1 MAKQYE
7 LLPDGGVRLHLPS
20 GLSVVSAL
28 KPSMLEKVGYTPYVP
43 PRAEQPT
50 AQLPPEALQA
60 MQGTA
65 RGSGE
70 EKRAVPDVSPIFK
83 GDAYKTEGQRR
94 NEELAALENETNIAE
109 RNRKAD
115 AINAKYAGQQ
125 FVNPEQAKPDGLE
138 RQKISVPEGAD
149 GAAGAAGGFVG
160 GAPRRVVVVPGG
172 FPRVSAQVQRGVP
185 AGALPGKAE
194 RDANA
199 ERVDKADIGAA
210 ASDIAGLA
218 TQHAAMAGAAQ
229 LQSRAEDEIEK
240 RRRNM
245 FDDLSRRRKILSDE
259 MMALESTQPD
269 PKRFYRQM
277 GSLGKV
283 AAFAGALFG
292 GIRAG
297 LQGGENQFLARLD
310 KLHEQ
315 EIQEQ
320 KDLRG
325 LRERGIKVRMT
336 ELDKLTDLMQ
346 GDQDAA
352 AKVLRLQYGIAGD
365 HLLREAAKQTGDMK
379 IRAGL
384 EQTLAQRAQ
393 QRQFEFANIWQQFG
407 DKTVENFQRVAPQV
421 VDLGGGSA
429 PRTKRQI
436 EFADMLNGLEV
447 RARGKIGYL
456 RAKADSTTQRFRQD
470 QVNQYEAFVN
480 ELGELR
486 ALAIRA
492 QDSANPQ
499 LVSEVRTRLDAL
511 HNKLGAQENVLK
523 GQGAMS
529 DREYEAANRGL
540 SNLASLFSK
549 DTIGAEGVARI
560 EETRKSWERDFRTFV
575 QNNLIESPGDPARGI
590 PAWQD
595 EEGFYSNRRPYEL
608 PAWVEPGEPQVRD

>member
-1 MAKQYE
+1 MKQYE
-7 LLPDGGVRLHLPS
+7 VLPDGGVRLHLPS
-20 GLSVVSAL
+20 GMSVVSAL

-43 PRAEQPT
+43 PAPT
-50 AQLPPEALQA
+50 APVAGPGTGTGAANFENAGDDTPIRDWAEDQTVRNVAKAAPAAPQA
-60 MQGTA
+60 HAARTA
-65 RGSGE
+65 EPTSGLDNFKDPKPVDKPGE
-70 EKRAVPDVSPIFK
+70 GRIKVNVPD
-83 GDAYKTEGQRR
+83 
-94 NEELAALENETNIAE
+94 AAE
-109 RNRKAD
+109 
-115 AINAKYAGQQ
+115 
-125 FVNPEQAKPDGLE
+125 
-138 RQKISVPEGAD
+138 S
-149 GAAGAAGGFVG
+149 AGGFVG
-160 GAPRRVVVVPGG
+160 GSPRRMVVVPGG
-172 FPRVSAQVQRGVP
+172 FPRVSAQVQRGAP
-185 AGALPGKAE
+185 AGVLPGKAE

-199 ERVDKADIGAA
+199 ERVDQADIGMAA
-210 ASDIAGLA
+210 ADLTGLA

-229 LQSRAEDEIEK
+229 LQARAEEELEK
-240 RRRNM
+240 RRRTM
-245 FDDLSRRRKILSDE
+245 FDDLSRRRQLLTSE
-259 MMALESTQPD
+259 MQALETTQPD

-297 LQGGENQFLARLD
+297 LQGGENQFLARMD
-310 KLHEQ
+310 RLHEQ

-320 KDLRG
+320 RDLRG
-325 LRERGIKVRMT
+325 LRERGIKVRST
-336 ELDKLTDLMQ
+336 ELDKLADLFQ

-421 VDLGGGSA
+421 VDLGGGA
-429 PRTKRQI
+429 PKTKRQV

-447 RARGKIGYL
+447 RVRGKTGYL

-470 QVNQYEAFVN
+470 QANQYEAFIG

-486 ALAIRA
+486 ALAVRA
-492 QDSANPQ
+492 QESANPQ

-529 DREYEAANRGL
+529 DREYEAASRGL

-549 DTIGAEGVARI
+549 DTIGAEGVSRI
-560 EETRKSWERDFRTFV
+560 EETRKSWERDFKTFAE
-575 QNNLIESPGDPARGI
+575 NNLIEAPGDAARGV

-595 EEGFYSNRRPYEL
+595 EEGFYNNRRTFAL
-608 PAWVEPGEPQVRD
+608 PSWTDPGEPQVRD

>member
-20 GLSVVSAL
+20 GMSVVSAL
-28 KPSMLEKVGYTPYVP
+28 KPSMLEKIGYMPYVP
-43 PRAEQPT
+43 PAPTQPV
-50 AQLPPEALQA
+50 AGPGGGESGAA
-60 MQGTA
+60 NF
-65 RGSGE
+65 SGE
-70 EKRAVPDVSPIFK
+70 SDDAAIKDWAEDRTVRNVAKAAPSTPQPHAAPAAAPTSGLDNFKDPKPVDKPGEGRIKVQVPD
-83 GDAYKTEGQRR
+83 DA
-94 NEELAALENETNIAE
+94 A
-109 RNRKAD
+109 
-115 AINAKYAGQQ
+115 
-125 FVNPEQAKPDGLE
+125 
-138 RQKISVPEGAD
+138 S
-149 GAAGAAGGFVG
+149 AAGGFIG
-160 GAPRRVVVVPGG
+160 GAPRRVVVTPGG
-172 FPRVSAQVQRGVP
+172 FPRVSAQVQRGAP
-185 AGALPGKAE
+185 AGVLPGKAE

-210 ASDIAGLA
+210 AADIAGLA

-245 FDDLSRRRKILSDE
+245 LDDLSRRRELLSNE
-259 MMALESTQPD
+259 MMALETTQPD

-297 LQGGENQFLARLD
+297 LQGGENQFLARMD
-310 KLHEQ
+310 RLHEQ

-320 KDLRG
+320 RDLRG

-336 ELDKLTDLMQ
+336 ELDKLTDLFQ

-365 HLLREAAKQTGDMK
+365 HLLREAAKQTGDAK
-379 IRAGL
+379 IRASL

-407 DKTVENFQRVAPQV
+407 DKTVENFARVAPQV
-421 VDLGGGSA
+421 VDLGGGGA
-429 PRTKRQI
+429 PKTKRQV
-436 EFADMLNGLEV
+436 EFADMLNGLEI
-447 RARGKIGYL
+447 RARGKVGYL

-470 QVNQYEAFVN
+470 QVNAYESFVN

-529 DREYEAANRGL
+529 DREYEAASRGL

-560 EETRKSWERDFRTFV
+560 EETRKSWERDFNTYV

-595 EEGFYSNRRPYEL
+595 EEGFYSNRRPFQL
-608 PAWVEPGEPQVRD
+608 PSWSEPGEPQVRD

>member
-43 PRAEQPT
+43 PAPKLAFGDTPRNDGAGGAGNVPESRADVGPNYG
-50 AQLPPEALQA
+50 
-60 MQGTA
+60 QGGA
-65 RGSGE
+65 PGVG
-70 EKRAVPDVSPIFK
+70 A
-83 GDAYKTEGQRR
+83 GGGTEGQSSV
-94 NEELAALENETNIAE
+94 ETPEPGAQTLAAPPGE
-109 RNRKAD
+109 
-115 AINAKYAGQQ
+115 
-125 FVNPEQAKPDGLE
+125 PKPSGLE
-138 RQKISVPEGAD
+138 KQRIQVPD
-149 GAAGAAGGFVG
+149 DVGAAGSAGAFIG
-160 GAPRRVVVVPGG
+160 GPPRRAVVIPGG
-172 FPRVSAQVQRGVP
+172 FPRVSAQVQRGAP
-185 AGALPGKAE
+185 AGVLPSKTE
-194 RDANA
+194 RDFNA
-199 ERVDKADIGAA
+199 ERADKADIGAA
-210 ASDIAGLA
+210 AADITGLA
-218 TQHAAMAGAAQ
+218 AQHAAMAGAAQ
-229 LQSRAEDEIEK
+229 LQSRAEDVIEK

-245 FDDLSRRRKILSDE
+245 LDDLSRRRELLSSE
-259 MMALESTQPD
+259 MQALESTVPD

-297 LQGGENQFLARLD
+297 LQGGENQFLARMD

-320 KDLRG
+320 RDLRG

-336 ELDKLTDLMQ
+336 ELDKLTDLFQ

-407 DKTVENFQRVAPQV
+407 DKTVENFQRTAPQV

>member
-1 MAKQYE
+1 MKQYE
-7 LLPDGGVRLHLPS
+7 VLPDGGVRLHLPS
-20 GLSVVSAL
+20 GMSVVSAL
-28 KPSMLEKVGYTPYVP
+28 KPNMLEKVGYTPYVP

-60 MQGTA
+60 MRGTA
-65 RGSGE
+65 RGAGE
-70 EKRAVPDVSPIFK
+70 EKRAVPDVTPIFK

-94 NEELAALENETNIAE
+94 NEEMAALENEPNIAE

-115 AINAKYAGQQ
+115 EISAKYSGSK
-125 FVNPEQAKPDGLE
+125 FVNPEQQQKPGE
-138 RQKISVPEGAD
+138 GRIKVNVPD
-149 GAAGAAGGFVG
+149 AAESAGGFVG
-160 GAPRRVVVVPGG
+160 GAPRRTVVVPGG
-172 FPRVSAQVQRGVP
+172 FPRVSAQVQRGAP
-185 AGALPGKAE
+185 AGVLPGKAE

-199 ERVDKADIGAA
+199 ERVDQSDIGMAAADIT
-210 ASDIAGLA
+210 GLA
-218 TQHAAMAGAAQ
+218 TQHAAAAGAAQ
-229 LQSRAEDEIEK
+229 LQARAEDEIEK
-240 RRRNM
+240 KRRAM
-245 FDDLSRRRKILSDE
+245 FDDLSRRRELLSGE
-259 MMALESTQPD
+259 MMALETTQPD

-297 LQGGENQFLARLD
+297 LQGGENQFLARMD
-310 KLHEQ
+310 RLHEQ

-320 KDLRG
+320 RDLRG

-421 VDLGGGSA
+421 VDVGGGGA
-429 PRTKRQI
+429 PRTKRQV

-447 RARGKIGYL
+447 RVRGKTGYL

-470 QVNQYEAFVN
+470 QANQYEAFIG

-486 ALAIRA
+486 ALALRA
-492 QDSANPQ
+492 QESANPQ

-529 DREYEAANRGL
+529 DREYEAAARGL

-560 EETRKSWERDFRTFV
+560 EETRKSWERDFKTFAE
-575 QNNLIESPGDPARGI
+575 NNLIEAPGDAARGV

-595 EEGFYSNRRPYEL
+595 EEGFYNNRRTFEL
-608 PAWVEPGEPQVRD
+608 PPWTDPGEPQVRD